1 MATINGIQVWVK
13 DESFDNSIE
22 STEHPVEKGVGITDH
37 VKENPVM
44 LDISGEIVGTAA
56 EEKKAR
62 INALMKKGA
71 LITYIGR
78 NTLVNAQIQ
87 SFKTSY
93 SSDIWGGFA
102 FDMQIK
108 QVKIAK
114 PAYQSNPVTASRKS
128 TGTQQKQTNTTKKTP
143 IYHTVKKGDS
153 RWSMAKK
160 YGTSIDF
167 ITKNNNVKSITTNG
181 TWYGLKVGAKVIVG
195 YR

>member
-1 MATINGIQVWVK
+1 MATINGIQIWVK
-13 DESFDNSIE
+13 TESYNE
-22 STEHPVEKGVGITDH
+22 SVESSNHPVEKGIDVTDH
-37 VKENPVM
+37 VKPNPKT
-44 LDISGEIVGTAA
+44 LSISGEIVGTAA

-62 INALMKKGA
+62 LIALMNKGA
-71 LITYIGR
+71 LVTYVGR
-78 NTLVNAQIQ
+78 NTLANAQIQ
-87 SFKTSY
+87 SISPSY
-93 SSDIWGGFA
+93 SNSIWGGFA

-114 PAYQSNPVTASRKS
+114 PAYQSNSVTASRKS
-128 TGTQQKQTNTTKKTP
+128 TGTQQKQINTAGKTP

-153 RWSMAKK
+153 RWSMAQK

>member
-1 MATINGIQVWVK
+1 MAKINNIQIWVK
-13 DESFDNSIE
+13 DESIDNSVE
-22 STEHPVEKGVGITDH
+22 STEHPVEKGIDITDH
-37 VKENPVM
+37 VKRNPIT
-44 LDISGEIVGTAA
+44 LDISGEIVGSAA
-56 EEKKAR
+56 EEKKSR
-62 INALMKKGA
+62 INALMTKGA
-71 LITYIGR
+71 LITYVGR
-78 NTLVNAQIQ
+78 TALVNAQIQ

-93 SSDIWGGFA
+93 SSDIWGGFT

-114 PAYQSNPVTASRKS
+114 PAYQSNSVTASRKS
-128 TGTQQKQTNTTKKTP
+128 TGTQQKQTNTAKKTP

-153 RWSMAKK
+153 RWSMAQK

-167 ITKNNNVKSITTNG
+167 ITKNNNVKNITTNG